1 MKEGAQ
7 FRDITALNCIAFLDG
22 DRVPDSVLEEVVAL
36 AMGGY
41 ITAAGMRL
49 YLIPAQAY
57 EKATK
62 DQQAKADEYAREKRK
77 KEPGFM
83 SRPASP
89 SIKKWDCIPLTFF
102 LPKKRGSKKARVC
115 KNEESSALIPRLPE
129 GAKRNASTLVHI
141 DVKRNATCP
150 QCGESLAQKR
160 SDAKYCSKACKQAA
174 YRLRAQ
180 AQCR

>member
-1 MKEGAQ
+1 MKEGAR

-22 DRVPDSVLEEVVAL
+22 DQVPDSVLEEAVAL
-36 AMGGY
+36 AMDGY
-41 ITAAGMRL
+41 ITKAGMRL

-57 EKATK
+57 EKATR
-62 DQQAKADEYAREKRK
+62 DQQARADEYARCLRK
-77 KEPGFM
+77 KEPGFK
-83 SRPASP
+83 SGPAIP

-115 KNEESSALIPRLPE
+115 KNEESSPLIPRLPE

-141 DVKRNATCP
+141 DAKRNATCP

-160 SDAKYCSKACKQAA
+160 SDAKFCCKACKQAA
-174 YRLRAQ
+174 HRLGLRA
-180 AQCR
+180 

>member
-1 MKEGAQ
+1 MKADAP
-7 FRDITALNCIAFLDG
+7 FSDITALNCIAFLDG
-22 DRVPDSVLEEVVAL
+22 DRVPDSVSEEVVAL

-62 DQQAKADEYAREKRK
+62 DQQAKADEYARCLRK
-77 KEPGFM
+77 KEPGFK
-83 SRPASP
+83 SGPASP
-89 SIKKWDCIPLTFF
+89 SIKKWDCIPLAFF
-102 LPKKRGSKKARVC
+102 LPKKRGSNKAGLC
-115 KNEESSALIPRLPE
+115 ENEESSSLIPRLPE

-141 DVKRNATCP
+141 DAKRNATCP

-160 SDAKYCSKACKQAA
+160 SDAKYCSKACRQAA
-174 YRLRAQ
+174 HRLRLRA
-180 AQCR
+180 

>member
-1 MKEGAQ
+1 MKKDTRLTVA
-7 FRDITALNCIAFLDG
+7 TTLNCIAFIDG
-22 DRVPDSVLEEVVAL
+22 DQVPNSVLEEAVAL
-36 AMGGY
+36 AIDGF
-41 ITAAGMRL
+41 ITKAGMRL
-49 YLIPAQAY
+49 YLIPTQAY

-62 DQQAKADEYAREKRK
+62 DQQAKADEYATRRRK
-77 KEPGFM
+77 YDPDFKSG
-83 SRPASP
+83 PASP
-89 SIKKWDCIPLTFF
+89 SIKKWECIPLTNF

-160 SDAKYCSKACKQAA
+160 SDSNYCSKACKQSA

-180 AQCR
+180 A